1 MDVTGSVEEEE
12 ARAGERVVASPGD
25 FDDAYVVV
33 SGFELG
39 DGFDF
44 VGWDSVVVAGSS
56 VAAAG
61 EDWVLRWF
69 RAEADRNVKLR
80 WEKVERDKLLSHGC
94 SQQCV
99 INIIKFFFMTGQF
112 QTFGQNSMA
121 LSENKKKK
129 KLYHCSRIC
138 KGHQDGFKRMVDSL
152 QAHLP
157 YHLHQ

>member
-25 FDDAYVVV
+25 LDDSYVVV

-69 RAEADRNVKLR
+69 RAEGKARNVKLW
-80 WEKVERDKLLSHGC
+80 WEKVE
-94 SQQCV
+94 
-99 INIIKFFFMTGQF
+99 
-112 QTFGQNSMA
+112 
-121 LSENKKKK
+121 KK
-129 KLYHCSRIC
+129 
-138 KGHQDGFKRMVDSL
+138 
-152 QAHLP
+152 
-157 YHLHQ
+157 

>member
-44 VGWDSVVVAGSS
+44 VGWDCFVVVGSFI
-56 VAAAG
+56 AAAG

-69 RAEADRNVKLR
+69 RAEGKARNVKLW
-80 WEKVERDKLLSHGC
+80 WEKVE
-94 SQQCV
+94 
-99 INIIKFFFMTGQF
+99 
-112 QTFGQNSMA
+112 
-121 LSENKKKK
+121 
-129 KLYHCSRIC
+129 
-138 KGHQDGFKRMVDSL
+138 
-152 QAHLP
+152 
-157 YHLHQ
+157 